1 MINNKFPKD
10 FMWGTATSSYQ
21 IEGAPDL
28 DGKGPSVWDHFSH
41 TEGNIKN
48 GDTGDIACDHYHL
61 WPEDLKLLKN
71 LGVNSYRFSI
81 SWPRILPTGTEK
93 KPNQKGLDFYSRLVD
108 DLLEKE
114 ITPFITLNHWD
125 IPQGL
130 EDNGGWVD
138 RMMVDAFME
147 YSYHVSKSL
156 GDRVTYWITH
166 NEPWCVSH
174 IGYIDGH
181 KPPGL
186 KNKWAKSLSAAHHL
200 LLSHGMA
207 LPEIRSNVKGARVG
221 YYA

>member
-1 MINNKFPKD
+1 MINNNKFPKD

-48 GDTGDIACDHYHL
+48 GDTGTLLAIIITYGQ
-61 WPEDLKLLKN
+61 KISNFLKN

-81 SWPRILPTGTEK
+81 SWPRILPTGKEK

-108 DLLEKE
+108 NLLEKE

-130 EDNGGWVD
+130 EDNGD
-138 RMMVDAFME
+138 
-147 YSYHVSKSL
+147 
-156 GDRVTYWITH
+156 
-166 NEPWCVSH
+166 
-174 IGYIDGH
+174 
-181 KPPGL
+181 GL
-186 KNKWAKSLSAAHHL
+186 K
-200 LLSHGMA
+200 G
-207 LPEIRSNVKGARVG
+207 
-221 YYA
+221 

>member
-1 MINNKFPKD
+1 MMIDNNKFPKD
-10 FMWGTATSSYQ
+10 FIWGTATSSYQ

-61 WPEDLKLLKN
+61 WPEDLKLLEH

-81 SWPRILPTGTEK
+81 SWPRILPTGKEK

-108 DLLEKE
+108 NLLEKE
-114 ITPFITLNHWD
+114 ITPFVTLNHWD

-130 EDNGGWVD
+130 EDDGGWVD
-138 RMMVDAFME
+138 RMMVDAFVE

-156 GDRVTYWITH
+156 GDRVTY
-166 NEPWCVSH
+166 
-174 IGYIDGH
+174 
-181 KPPGL
+181 
-186 KNKWAKSLSAAHHL
+186 
-200 LLSHGMA
+200 
-207 LPEIRSNVKGARVG
+207 
-221 YYA
+221 